1 MNAEKSP
8 PAADASSQGSHWL
21 NGRFFVPVPDMSD
34 ETSWVIS
41 RGRAWPA
48 FMAIMRLLRYQERR
62 GKTAEAK
69 ADAADGRLVVGVNAL
84 ARAAGMTSTAILRQ
98 LRFLERQGFIKTHQ
112 ERFVTETDPA
122 TGKITRNAAK
132 APPKVIV
139 MTWQDSFQ
147 RPVNASKKAKRDTA
161 EPNAIPTGGTSEPNA
176 KGSQDRVRNEGVSIE
191 ANLQRGLHSMNANQR
206 PSAAGPLERPAAS
219 TAKRDRWKAKPEPK
233 WSSWSDPKTCP
244 RGRQF
249 VEDIAAAFGMTPAE
263 VAATPRGKQRHDLI
277 ERYRAWRDGQK
288 PRQTWEIE
296 AQKHRVLRLAEGIG
310 RILDMTPEAVIE
322 IGKADKNDLRRR
334 IVKAGYD
341 PDTLRSLSTNQP
353 MCMPIRSIHD
363 RCKNSA
369 YAIRRRTTAGVTL
382 TPSDLRP
389 AEDPGQRLQEAVEAL
404 PDASRDRADEL
415 GQEYV
420 DEASADAQI
429 VLEAIERKRAEMAG
443 QERRPMAPQLAKP
456 AATETV
462 TYAS

>member
-1 MNAEKSP
+1 M
-8 PAADASSQGSHWL
+8 
-21 NGRFFVPVPDMSD
+21 NGRFFCPVPDMSD

-41 RGRAWPA
+41 KGRAWPA

-147 RPVNASKKAKRDTA
+147 RPVNASKTAKRDTA
-161 EPNAIPTGGTSEPNA
+161 EPNAIPTTGTAEPNA
-176 KGSQDRVRNEGVSIE
+176 KGSQDRVRNDCVSIE

-219 TAKRDRWKAKPEPK
+219 TAKRDRWKAKGKEKP
-233 WSSWSDPKTCP
+233 
-244 RGRQF
+244 
-249 VEDIAAAFGMTPAE
+249 
-263 VAATPRGKQRHDLI
+263 ATPLQPWQEQDMKAKVML
-277 ERYRAWRDGQK
+277 
-288 PRQTWEIE
+288 
-296 AQKHRVLRLAEGIG
+296 LAERIG
-310 RILDMTPEAVIE
+310 RLLQMSPQAVIE

-334 IVKAGYD
+334 IVEAGYD
-341 PDTLRSLSTNQP
+341 PDTLRQRLYVP
-353 MCMPIRSIHD
+353 D
-363 RCKNSA
+363 RCEAST

-389 AEDPGQRLQEAVEAL
+389 AEDPAQRLQEAVEAL

-415 GQEYV
+415 GQEYI

-443 QERRPMAPQLAKP
+443 QERRPTAPQLAKP
-456 AATETV
+456 AATETM